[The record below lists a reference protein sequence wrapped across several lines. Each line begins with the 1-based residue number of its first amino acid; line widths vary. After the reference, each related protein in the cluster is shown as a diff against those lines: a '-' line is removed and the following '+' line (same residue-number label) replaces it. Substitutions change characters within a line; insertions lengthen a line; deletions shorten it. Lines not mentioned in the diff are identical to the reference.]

1 MTSKAL
7 LNSVISDLNALSF
20 NHMADALKDLYK
32 SERYASLDHIA
43 VLREILTP
51 EFEARQNTKLANRL
65 KLAHLKGCP
74 EEIENCVNSEHREY
88 LPNGITETLRSL
100 DFVENGLNICI
111 LGSSDSGKTYLAKSL
126 GILACTRYSV
136 EYCHC
141 EQLVESLAALK
152 SVSHTQYEKKIR
164 MLTKRDLLIID
175 DFLLHTIT
183 EEREVKILFEIME
196 KRSELHNSTIV
207 CSQREPKSWTAMIL
221 NDAVAADA
229 LLKRATKH
237 YTVFISTR

>member
-1 MTSKAL
+1 MTDKAML
-7 LNSVISDLNALSF
+7 ESVVTDLNTLSLT
-20 NHMADALKDLYK
+20 HMANALQALHNSK
-32 SERYASLDHIA
+32 RYGTMDHLS

-51 EFEARQNTKLANRL
+51 EFEARQNTKLTNRL

-74 EEIENCVNSEHREY
+74 EEIANCVNSEHREY
-88 LPNGITETLRSL
+88 LPNGITDTLRSL
-100 DFVENGLNICI
+100 DFIENGLNICI

-141 EQLVESLAALK
+141 EQLLESLAALK
-152 SVSHTQYEKKIR
+152 SASHQQYEKKIR
-164 MLTKRDLLIID
+164 LLTKRDLLIID
-175 DFLLHTIT
+175 DFLLHTLT

>member
-1 MTSKAL
+1 MTDKAL
-7 LNSVISDLNALSF
+7 LNSIIDDLNALSLA
-20 NHMADALKDLYK
+20 HMANALSAVYR
-32 SERYASLDHIA
+32 SERFASLDHLSI
-43 VLREILTP
+43 VREILTP

-74 EEIENCVNSEHREY
+74 EDIDNCVNSEHREY
-88 LPNGITETLRSL
+88 LPSGITDTLRNL
-100 DFVENGLNICI
+100 DFVENGLNVCI
-111 LGSSDSGKTYLAKSL
+111 LGSSDSGKTYLAKAL

-141 EQLVESLAALK
+141 EQLLESLAALK
-152 SVSHTQYEKKIR
+152 SVSHQQYEKKIR
-164 MLTKRDLLIID
+164 LLTRRDLLIID